1 MNNIFYLH
9 NLRILFLLYACV
21 LCGSNG
27 RGSDSIMQENL
38 SNQTYSSMITARLRL
53 PLGTLPAPMMPLDMF
68 NKMIAS
74 RCFLNEASV
83 GKRAIE
89 ILQDAMLQGKY
100 VHRSLLKRL
109 NDLQRPTY
117 DIMTILH
124 KSNEMPGFIGEAK
137 MPKKLMPYETF
148 DILMEEGRRLNKAF
162 LDLCNGQALGIT
174 DCTDPAVL
182 GDALVAA
189 QICIDETS
197 AQECAGSAE
206 LGRSQAKNDPPVPSS
221 ATTIFSHP
229 MLVPMPPVPSS
240 ATTIFPHPMLVP
252 MPPVP
257 SSATTIFP
265 YPMLVPMPPV
275 PSSATTIFP
284 YPTLVPMPPMPADV
298 TMCVRKQSKP
308 TEVSQHYLDL
318 FENEFT
324 QKSQAGFQGVRFK
337 CLSII
342 KDAIAECA
350 QNIELRD
357 QLFALQSQIADLFQ
371 RHSQYN
377 YERADKNRLG
387 LRRTA
392 KVLSVGRFEVLNCI
406 TDALPK
412 HITDL
417 PSDQALEDTTVW
429 TEALRAACYWIHN
442 ERKPM
447 STRNSQKPFDQRPQN
462 KKRKL
467 SAGDASNL
475 EDAN

>member
-89 ILQDAMLQGKY
+89 ILQDAMLQGKD

-221 ATTIFSHP
+221 ATTIFSH
-229 MLVPMPPVPSS
+229 
-240 ATTIFPHPMLVP
+240 
-252 MPPVP
+252 
-257 SSATTIFP
+257 
-265 YPMLVPMPPV
+265 PMLVPMPPV

>member
-240 ATTIFPHPMLVP
+240 ATTIFP
-252 MPPVP
+252 
-257 SSATTIFP
+257 
-265 YPMLVPMPPV
+265 
-275 PSSATTIFP
+275 